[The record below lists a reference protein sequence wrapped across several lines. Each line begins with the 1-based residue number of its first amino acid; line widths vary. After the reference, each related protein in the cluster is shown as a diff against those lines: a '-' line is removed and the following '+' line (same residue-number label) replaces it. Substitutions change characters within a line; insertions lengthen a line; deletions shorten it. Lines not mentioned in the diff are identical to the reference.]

1 MSRILSIDD
10 SPSVRQL
17 VAMALREDGHVV
29 VNASDGAEG
38 LTIVGKESFDLVITD
53 FNMPKMN
60 GLEFI
65 KAFRKAGH
73 RFTPVLVLTT
83 EVKPELKEA
92 AKQAGA
98 TGWIVKPFE
107 VVSFVTVV
115 RKVLS

>member
-17 VAMALREDGHVV
+17 VAMALREDGHTV
-29 VNASDGAEG
+29 VNANDGAQA
-38 LTIVGKESFDLVITD
+38 LAIVGKESFDLVITD
-53 FNMPKMN
+53 FNMPTMN
-60 GLEFI
+60 GLDFI

-83 EVKPELKEA
+83 EIKPELKDA

-107 VVSFVTVV
+107 ITSFRGVV